1 MRPNSKPSIASR
13 ATVRSLIVACLPA
26 AAVGFVASSP
36 AVGAVF
42 GEGANHG
49 LTVDDNA
56 VSTNVPATN
65 GAGTNSTGNRT
76 NNDQTIE
83 SIEGIRR

>member
-1 MRPNSKPSIASR
+1 MKSNQKPSIASR
-13 ATVRSLIVACLPA
+13 TSVRSLIVAFMPA
-26 AAVGFVASSP
+26 AAVGLVASSP

-56 VSTNVPATN
+56 ASTNVPATN
-65 GAGTNSTGNRT
+65 GAVTNSGSAT
-76 NNDQTIE
+76 NPPPQPIDVVD
-83 SIEGIRR
+83 GLRG